1 MSMRRLRI
9 ALVALAIGSG
19 AMHPACAA
27 EVAIPQSKQKA
38 IIELLEAM
46 QYSKTIAKI
55 VPSMVEAIGKQI
67 PAPPGADK
75 AQIAQI
81 MKEEFGA
88 AFKKREGDFTGLQ
101 INSFNRNFS
110 EAEIIALTEFYR
122 TPLGAKM
129 IGYMQGAMG
138 ADALEGA
145 KLGQEAAREAMPR
158 VLERMR
164 AAGLLNQQGL

>member
-1 MSMRRLRI
+1 
-9 ALVALAIGSG
+9 
-19 AMHPACAA
+19 
-27 EVAIPQSKQKA
+27 
-38 IIELLEAM
+38 
-46 QYSKTIAKI
+46 
-55 VPSMVEAIGKQI
+55 
-67 PAPPGADK
+67 
-75 AQIAQI
+75 

-101 INSFNRNFS
+101 VNSFNRNFS

-158 VLERMR
+158 VLERLR